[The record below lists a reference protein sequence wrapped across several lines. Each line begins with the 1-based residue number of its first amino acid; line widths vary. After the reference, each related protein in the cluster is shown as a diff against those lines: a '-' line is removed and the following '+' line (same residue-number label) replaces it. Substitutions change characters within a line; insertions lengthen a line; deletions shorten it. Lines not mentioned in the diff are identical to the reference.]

1 MKRVLLSISILIV
14 LLAACAPQAQP
25 TDLPPV
31 IEEQATEIAENLTP
45 AQLAAVNA
53 LAQNLGL
60 AAEQIR
66 LVSAEAVDWPDSC
79 LGINTEGIACAQVIT
94 PGFRIILDAAGKQV
108 EYHTNEDGTV
118 ILPATE
124 ALTWSRSGG
133 IAGFCDSL
141 TIYLSGE
148 VRGTNCNTSQPVVKR
163 LSELLSAE
171 EIATLNEWI
180 SRYGLVEIDAS
191 DPEGVSDRMTINLK
205 LTGTG
210 TEQLTDPAIQQVLL
224 QFVQSLND
232 RLMVQ

>member
-1 MKRVLLSISILIV
+1 MKRVLLSISILIM

-31 IEEQATEIAENLTP
+31 IEDQATEIAENLNP
-45 AQLAAVNA
+45 AELAAVNA
-53 LAQNLGL
+53 VAQNLGL

-66 LVSAEAVDWPDSC
+66 LVSSEAVEWPDSC
-79 LGINTEGIACAQVIT
+79 LGITTEGIACAQVIT
-94 PGFRIILDAAGKQV
+94 SGFRIILDAVGRQV

-133 IAGFCDSL
+133 IAGFCDNL

-148 VRGTNCNTSQPVVKR
+148 VRGSNCNTSQPVVRR

-171 EIATLNEWI
+171 EIVSLNEWI

-191 DPEGVSDRMTINLK
+191 DPEGVSDRMTISLK

-210 TEQLTDPAIQQVLL
+210 TEQLTDPAAQQVLL

-232 RLMVQ
+232 RLMVP

>member
-1 MKRVLLSISILIV
+1 MKKVLLSVSILIV
-14 LLAACAPQAQP
+14 LLAACAPLAQP
-25 TDLPPV
+25 TDLPAD

-45 AQLAAVNA
+45 AQLAAINA
-53 LAQNLGL
+53 VSQNLSL

-66 LVSAEAVDWPDSC
+66 LVSAEAVEWPDSC
-79 LGINTEGIACAQVIT
+79 LGIPTEGIACAQVIT
-94 PGFRIILDAAGKQV
+94 PGFRIILDAAGRQV

-133 IAGFCDSL
+133 IAGFCDTL

-148 VRGTNCNTSQPVVKR
+148 VRGSNCNTSQPVVKR

-171 EIATLNEWI
+171 EIVTLNEWI
-180 SRYGLVEIDAS
+180 SSYGLVEIDAS
-191 DPEGVSDRMTINLK
+191 DPEGVSDRMTISLK

-210 TEQLTDPAIQQVLL
+210 TEQLTDPAAQQALL

-232 RLMVQ
+232 RLMVP

>member
-1 MKRVLLSISILIV
+1 MKRVLLSISILIM

-25 TDLPPV
+25 TDLPAD

-45 AQLAAVNA
+45 AQLAAVDA
-53 LAQNLGL
+53 VAQNLGL

-66 LVSAEAVDWPDSC
+66 LVSAEAVEWPDSC
-79 LGINTEGIACAQVIT
+79 LGITTEGIACAQVIT
-94 PGFRIILDAAGKQV
+94 SGYRIILDAAGRQV
-108 EYHTNEDGTV
+108 VYHTNEDGTV

-133 IAGFCDSL
+133 IAGFCDNL

-148 VRGTNCNTSQPVVKR
+148 VRGTNCKSSQPVVKR
-163 LSELLSAE
+163 LSELLSAD

-191 DPEGVSDRMTINLK
+191 DPEGVSDRMTINLR

-210 TEQLTDPAIQQVLL
+210 TELLTDPATQQVLV

-232 RLMVQ
+232 RLMVP

>member
-1 MKRVLLSISILIV
+1 MKRVLLSISILIM

-25 TDLPPV
+25 TDLPQV
-31 IEEQATEIAENLTP
+31 IEDQATEIAENLNP
-45 AQLAAVNA
+45 AELAAVNA
-53 LAQNLGL
+53 VAQNLGL

-66 LVSAEAVDWPDSC
+66 LVSSEAVEWPDSC
-79 LGINTEGIACAQVIT
+79 LGITTEGIACAQVIT
-94 PGFRIILDAAGKQV
+94 SGFRIILDAVGRQV

-133 IAGFCDSL
+133 IAGFCDNL

-148 VRGTNCNTSQPVVKR
+148 VRGSNCNTSQPVVRR

-171 EIATLNEWI
+171 EIVSLNEWI

-191 DPEGVSDRMTINLK
+191 DPEGVSDRMTISLK

-210 TEQLTDPAIQQVLL
+210 TEQLTDPAAQQVLL

-232 RLMVQ
+232 RLMVP

>member
-1 MKRVLLSISILIV
+1 MKRVLLSISMLMLI
-14 LLAACAPQAQP
+14 LAACAPQAQP

-31 IEEQATEIAENLTP
+31 IEEQATGIAENLTP
-45 AQLAAVNA
+45 VQLAAINA
-53 LAQNLGL
+53 VSQNLGL

-66 LVSAEAVDWPDSC
+66 LVSAEAVEWPDSC
-79 LGINTEGIACAQVIT
+79 LGITTEGTACAQVIT
-94 PGFRIILDAAGKQV
+94 SGFRIILDAAGRQV

-118 ILPATE
+118 VVPATE

-133 IAGFCDSL
+133 IAGFCDNL

-148 VRGTNCNTSQPVVKR
+148 VRGSNCNTSQPVVRR

-171 EIATLNEWI
+171 EIGSLNEWI
-180 SRYGLVEIDAS
+180 SSYGLVEIDAS
-191 DPEGVSDRMTINLK
+191 DPEGVSDRMTISLE

-210 TEQLTDPAIQQVLL
+210 TEQLTDPATQQALL

-232 RLMVQ
+232 RLMVP

>member
-1 MKRVLLSISILIV
+1 MKNVLLSMLMIMI

-31 IEEQATEIAENLTP
+31 VEEQATQIIENLTP
-45 AQLAAVNA
+45 AQQAAVNA
-53 LAQNLGL
+53 VAQNLDL
-60 AAEQIR
+60 AVDQIR
-66 LVSAEAVDWPDSC
+66 LISSEEVEWPDSC
-79 LGINTEGIACAQVIT
+79 LGITSEETACAQVVT
-94 PGFRIILDAAGKQV
+94 SGFRILLNAAGKQV
-108 EYHTNEDGTV
+108 EYHTNEDGTL

-148 VRGTNCNTSQPVVKR
+148 IRGTNCNTSQPVVKSVR
-163 LSELLSAE
+163 ELLSAE
-171 EIATLNEWI
+171 EIATMDEWI
-180 SRYGLVEIDAS
+180 SRYGVVEIDAS
-191 DPEGVSDRMTINLK
+191 DPEGVADQMTVNLK

-210 TEQLTDPAIQQVLL
+210 TEQLTDPALQQVLV

-232 RLMVQ
+232 KLMNP